1 MNCPSRTDDTDGRE
15 GWNQSPNLLA
25 GTTRADFNGRTNATA
40 RRSLDPDVP
49 GEDVPIAQSHID
61 TPPPLDKGGMGEKGP
76 VVGEKGDVTNH
87 VTTGGDDGGG
97 GGGGGGG
104 WGLDRR
110 QKLYE
115 KIGRVFMK
123 YASFIGPGFMISVAY
138 IDPGNY
144 STAVAAGA
152 SYEFRLLFIVLLANI
167 IAIFLQ
173 SLCIKL
179 GTVSGMD
186 LAQMCRAHLPWWL
199 NIFLY
204 VLAEGAIIATDIAEV
219 IGTAIAINLLI
230 PQIPLV
236 AGCAISIVDV
246 LLILIFYRPT
256 GSLRGLRAF
265 EFFVMALVIAVV
277 VCFCI
282 QLSLIE
288 DTSVGSVFRGYLPS
302 KELVESQAIYQ
313 ACGILGATVMP
324 HSLYLGSGIV
334 QPRLY
339 DYDVKHNHY
348 IPTPTPTP
356 SNTASSSSTSL
367 RSKNPY
373 QPSLPAIRFS
383 LTYSITELAISLL
396 TFALFV
402 NSALLILAG
411 SSLPKS
417 TADASLF
424 AIHALLASTIAPAAG
439 TIFALAL
446 LLSGISAGIVCT
458 IAGQM
463 VSEGA
468 LRWTAAP
475 WLRRLITRSISITP
489 SIIIAAAVGKDGLTA
504 ALNGSQVALSV
515 ALPFVSAPLI
525 YFTCRSRYM
534 TVRPPRPVEPLADDD
549 SDDETEVVPPTVTA
563 GEGATG
569 VADAKTEGARVTAT
583 AAPAVSTTLPPPGG
597 SEAKANS
604 GPRDPE
610 PRNDSADAAE
620 VARVRSLDEVADAG
634 VVNFRNGWVTGV
646 FAVLV
651 WLFIT
656 VMNVS
661 NLVLLGIG
669 E

>member
-49 GEDVPIAQSHID
+49 GEDVPIAQSIID
-61 TPPPLDKGGMGEKGP
+61 TPPPPEKGGLGEKGP
-76 VVGEKGDVTNH
+76 VVGEKGDVMSH
-87 VTTGGDDGGG
+87 VTTGGG

-104 WGLDRR
+104 EEGIHRR
-110 QKLYE
+110 KRFY
-115 KIGRVFMK
+115 KRAGRMFMK

-186 LAQMCRAHLPWWL
+186 LAQMCREHLPWWL

-236 AGCAISIVDV
+236 AGCAISILDV
-246 LLILIFYRPT
+246 LLILIFYRPS
-256 GSLRGLRAF
+256 GSLKGLRAF
-265 EFFVMALVIAVV
+265 EFFVMALVLAVV
-277 VCFCI
+277 ICFCI
-282 QLSLIE
+282 QLSLIK

-313 ACGILGATVMP
+313 ACSILGATVMP

-339 DYDVKHNHY
+339 AYDVKHKHY
-348 IPTPTPTP
+348 TPTPPT
-356 SNTASSSSTSL
+356 SSTSSSSSL
-367 RSKNPY
+367 PSKNPY
-373 QPSLPAIRFS
+373 HPSLPAIRSS
-383 LTYSITELAISLL
+383 LTYSITELTISLL

-411 SSLPKS
+411 SSLRSS

-424 AIHALLASTIAPAAG
+424 AIHALLTSTIAPAAG

-489 SIIIAAAVGKDGLTA
+489 SIIIAAAVGKEGLTA

-534 TVRPPRPVEPLADDD
+534 TVRPPRPVEPHADDD
-549 SDDETEVVPPTVTA
+549 SDDEGEVVVAGATTA
-563 GEGATG
+563 GEGAAG
-569 VADAKTEGARVTAT
+569 AVGAKTEGAAAT
-583 AAPAVSTTLPPPGG
+583 AVPAVTTTLPPAGG
-597 SEAKANS
+597 SEAKTNS
-604 GPRDPE
+604 APRDRE
-610 PRNDSADAAE
+610 PRGDVADVVE
-620 VARVRSLDEVADAG
+620 GARVVASLDEDADAG

-656 VMNVS
+656 VMNVA
-661 NLVLLGIG
+661 NLVLLGINKG
-669 E
+669 A